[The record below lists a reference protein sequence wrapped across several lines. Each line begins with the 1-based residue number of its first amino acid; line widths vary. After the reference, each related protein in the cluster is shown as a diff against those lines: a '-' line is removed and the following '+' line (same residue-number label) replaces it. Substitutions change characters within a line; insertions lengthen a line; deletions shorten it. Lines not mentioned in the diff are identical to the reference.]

1 MNENSHSFH
10 EKELRDGQVSKHI
23 RLGKKVLVWD
33 VSLIRE
39 SIYQEGVDLLKCV
52 GKILFTVLLF
62 F

>member
-1 MNENSHSFH
+1 MNENSHSFN

-39 SIYQEGVDLLKCV
+39 SIYQEGVGIPLASV
-52 GKILFTVLLF
+52 GNRLWGQELS
-62 F
+62 